1 MSVLENEFRRI
12 RGSLDDALL
21 DLCAH
26 EDFVGLRDTIQRLGE
41 VRRISSQIARH
52 LERNRAVVENF
63 GVYEPL
69 PDDESVYDSDDADA
83 DVDTTVDELN
93 NQFKGVDLEGT
104 TDYFGQVEDHLGNA
118 FLARTPNP

>member
-12 RGSLDDALL
+12 RDSLDDALL

-52 LERNRAVVENF
+52 LERNQAVVENF
-63 GVYEPL
+63 LKIFGFNVGIISQSE
-69 PDDESVYDSDDADA
+69 DSI
-83 DVDTTVDELN
+83 
-93 NQFKGVDLEGT
+93 
-104 TDYFGQVEDHLGNA
+104 
-118 FLARTPNP
+118 